1 MYRLNISPNDLTP
14 EIFFSGSLRLTHS
27 FLPSVRGSLVAH
39 VLVDH
44 GLPDALVASFLTR
57 SSALHCACLLSL
69 CLLAVLVSAR
79 PARIIKRPCALLV
92 NLVFI
97 TIFCSTYA
105 TCMSLNDCR
114 NVFLDLEPFVQ

>member
-44 GLPDALVASFLTR
+44 GLPDALVAIFPH
-57 SSALHCACLLSL
+57 ALICA
-69 CLLAVLVSAR
+69 
-79 PARIIKRPCALLV
+79 ALR
-92 NLVFI
+92 
-97 TIFCSTYA
+97 
-105 TCMSLNDCR
+105 MSLESLPAGCTRECASCTHHKTTLCASCESCVHHYLLLDIR
-114 NVFLDLEPFVQ
+114 NVHVAE